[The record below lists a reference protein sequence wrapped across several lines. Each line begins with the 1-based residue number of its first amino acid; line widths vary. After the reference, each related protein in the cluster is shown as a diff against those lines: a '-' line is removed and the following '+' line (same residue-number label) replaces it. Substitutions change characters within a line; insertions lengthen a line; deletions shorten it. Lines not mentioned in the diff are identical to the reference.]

1 MSSEMDRAL
10 LALSLKYD
18 DDSPFTLPDLPQYY
32 ATERNTCSIIGRLLN
47 PEFQRMSHLILELPR
62 RWQKANTGRG
72 FALTKE
78 RFQFV
83 FMHEHDLNEILDK
96 GIQTFDDWGLAI
108 ERWVERPS
116 SGFLQYV
123 SIWVRI
129 SNIPVNHY
137 TKKAISDLG
146 DLVGHVEKVAFDP
159 DKPQRQSYVRVKIR
173 FHVSKPLKKTRI
185 INLPGGD
192 QTTIYYY
199 YERVQMRCHHCQR
212 LIHARPR
219 CPFLINSEGAN
230 KRISPCMSLSQIP
243 KPIQVLSES
252 DPLFGV
258 LKENQV
264 GINPISGW
272 PRIAPEILQEMRN
285 YLLASSNEDRHV
297 REQRVISSVKE
308 AEQNPTT
315 QRSILQLIPP
325 PVFTKDLDKG
335 KGLVFGYDKEDLA
348 LKSLFSSSQP
358 KLMVSAIAAGS
369 SIINPTT
376 NVFCRLTLQAP
387 QDSMS
392 LPSSSLLQQSSS
404 LIQQSSSPI
413 IFSAKAPITKVYG
426 KRKPGRYR
434 KVQRTQ
440 KKSQEVSE
448 VSCDLARPEGSS
460 QKKRKAEGDLAG
472 ASKAAKSNASLMV
485 PREGPSNA

>member
-1 MSSEMDRAL
+1 
-10 LALSLKYD
+10 
-18 DDSPFTLPDLPQYY
+18 
-32 ATERNTCSIIGRLLN
+32 
-47 PEFQRMSHLILELPR
+47 
-62 RWQKANTGRG
+62 
-72 FALTKE
+72 
-78 RFQFV
+78 
-83 FMHEHDLNEILDK
+83 
-96 GIQTFDDWGLAI
+96 
-108 ERWVERPS
+108 
-116 SGFLQYV
+116 
-123 SIWVRI
+123 
-129 SNIPVNHY
+129 
-137 TKKAISDLG
+137 
-146 DLVGHVEKVAFDP
+146 
-159 DKPQRQSYVRVKIR
+159 
-173 FHVSKPLKKTRI
+173 
-185 INLPGGD
+185 
-192 QTTIYYY
+192 
-199 YERVQMRCHHCQR
+199 MRCHHCQR
-212 LIHARPR
+212 LIHAKPR

-434 KVQRTQ
+434 KVQRTH